1 MGWPYIFKR
10 DDVELIE
17 TVYKDAAFLKIDRET
32 AEIMGEFTDI
42 RLTKKDK
49 EGQYNMCKAVEDII
63 AKGKAEGKTEGTID
77 TLVSLVRDGLLDI
90 EEAAKRAKLNIKEF
104 EDIVNSVDN

>member
-1 MGWPYIFKR
+1 
-10 DDVELIE
+10 
-17 TVYKDAAFLKIDRET
+17 
-32 AEIMGEFTDI
+32 MGEFTDI

-63 AKGKAEGKTEGTID
+63 AKGKAEGRAEGRVEGKAEGRVEGKAEGKIEGTID
-77 TLVSLVRDGLLDI
+77 TLVSLVRDGLLDM

-104 EDIVNSVDN
+104 EDIVNSADN

>member
-1 MGWPYIFKR
+1 
-10 DDVELIE
+10 
-17 TVYKDAAFLKIDRET
+17 
-32 AEIMGEFTDI
+32 MGEFTDI

-63 AKGKAEGKTEGTID
+63 AKGKAEGRVEGKAEGKIEGTID